1 MDENMKRLELIITAL
16 QKRMGDLVS
25 SYETQ
30 MAILRSDATIEIDRM
45 SKAIE
50 DLNKQIGDMSN
61 AVNSEPVKVAK
72 NVK

>member
-45 SKAIE
+45 SKSIE
-50 DLNKQIGDMSN
+50 DLNKQISDMSN
-61 AVNSEPVKVAK
+61 AVNPEPVKVAK